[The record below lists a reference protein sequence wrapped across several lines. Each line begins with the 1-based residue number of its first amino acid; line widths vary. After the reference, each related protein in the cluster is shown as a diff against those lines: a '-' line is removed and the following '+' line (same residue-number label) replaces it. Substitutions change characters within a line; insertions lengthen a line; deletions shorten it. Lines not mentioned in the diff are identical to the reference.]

1 MIQAKVTRTLRSLR
15 DFLAGLVLT
24 AATAA
29 GRLSSLPEPDL
40 ADECFPLEE
49 EPKSFI

>member
-1 MIQAKVTRTLRSLR
+1 MQAKVTRTLRSLR
-15 DFLAGLVLT
+15 DFFAGLVLT

-29 GRLSSLPEPDL
+29 GRFASLPGPDL

>member
-1 MIQAKVTRTLRSLR
+1 MQAKLIRTLRSLLC
-15 DFLAGLVLT
+15 FFAGLVLT

-29 GRLSSLPEPDL
+29 GRFASLPEPDF

>member
-1 MIQAKVTRTLRSLR
+1 MQAKVTRTLRSLR
-15 DFLAGLVLT
+15 FFFAGLVLT
-24 AATAA
+24 PATAA
-29 GRLSSLPEPDL
+29 GRFASLPEPDL

>member
-1 MIQAKVTRTLRSLR
+1 MQAKVTRTLRSLR

-29 GRLSSLPEPDL
+29 GRFASLPEPAL

>member
-1 MIQAKVTRTLRSLR
+1 MQAKLIRTLRSLLC
-15 DFLAGLVLT
+15 FFAGLVLT

-29 GRLSSLPEPDL
+29 GRFASLPEPDL
-40 ADECFPLEE
+40 TDECFPLEE